1 MNFFNFHSEINLIDE
16 VNNIFQTKFIIV
28 RYWNDHN
35 LDFMNLNGEDYLDE
49 KSQGLIWLP
58 LVTFHNTLR
67 KVKGKKMGTHKND
80 LILQQRELQEDG
92 QEVLLQS
99 PL

>member
-1 MNFFNFHSEINLIDE
+1 M
-16 VNNIFQTKFIIV
+16 NNIFRTKFLIA

-35 LDFMNLNGEDYLDE
+35 LDFMDLNGEDYLDE

-67 KVKGKKMGTHKND
+67 RV
-80 LILQQRELQEDG
+80 
-92 QEVLLQS
+92 
-99 PL
+99 